1 MLRLHLLHYREFNP
15 KANNMNSEEA
25 HQLMLERM
33 QRLEEALDRAE
44 LGLANREDW
53 DVIRYECGMSRTRSE

>member
-1 MLRLHLLHYREFNP
+1 
-15 KANNMNSEEA
+15 MNSEEA

-44 LGLANREDW
+44 LGLGNREDW
-53 DVIRYECGMSRTRSE
+53 DIIRYECGMSRKPQRSE